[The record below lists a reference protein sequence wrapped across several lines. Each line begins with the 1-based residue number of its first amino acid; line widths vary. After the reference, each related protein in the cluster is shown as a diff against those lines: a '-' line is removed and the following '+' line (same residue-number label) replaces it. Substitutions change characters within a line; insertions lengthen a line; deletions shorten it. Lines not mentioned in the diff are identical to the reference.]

1 MVVQGFHRTSTAA
14 YWGVRVRASM
24 LAHRDV
30 LLVLFVPLGVV
41 GVTIILCA
49 GSAPSVLHAAAAS
62 TQHTCCARSIRA
74 RERECVCVC
83 ACVNVCLGACGVCCF
98 RSIPVPLVL
107 RGSAHVCGWPAGH
120 NVNTNV
126 TAVCA
131 WLCWCVLLEAG
142 MTTSSHAQAAS
153 VVVCDQLSLSVCVGC
168 TYKHRVCDSTAAP
181 VCPQADCGVL
191 HSLPSLHSYQQQT
204 PANACLL
211 HPRTTLG
218 IWYVG
223 LLCIWQQR
231 CVAVGLLLG

>member
-1 MVVQGFHRTSTAA
+1 MHTQTCCWRCCLLP
-14 YWGVRVRASM
+14 WG
-24 LAHRDV
+24 
-30 LLVLFVPLGVV
+30 LLVLQLYYVLGQLHLFCMQQLPAHNTHAVPE
-41 GVTIILCA
+41 A
-49 GSAPSVLHAAAAS
+49 SVHG
-62 TQHTCCARSIRA
+62 
-74 RERECVCVC
+74 RECVCVC

-98 RSIPVPLVL
+98 ILIPAPLVL

-120 NVNTNV
+120 NDNTNV

-131 WLCWCVLLEAG
+131 WMRWCVVLEAG

-153 VVVCDQLSLSVCVGC
+153 VEVCDQLSLSVCVGC

-191 HSLPSLHSYQQQT
+191 HSLTSLHSYQQQT
-204 PANACLL
+204 PAYACLI

-231 CVAVGLLLG
+231 SVAVGLLLG